1 MLAPI
6 LSFIPALTA
15 WCVIP
20 FGAPLPTRWGRID
33 LVVAD
38 LPVGFLFILAI
49 TSLGVYGIVLAGW
62 SSNNKYALLG
72 GLRSSA
78 QMISYEI
85 SLGMST
91 IPVLLLAGN
100 VSLNSIINQQAW
112 GGWNVVNLTVAFFIF
127 MVAAFAETNR
137 LPFDL
142 PEAESELIAGYHT
155 EYSAM
160 KFSLFFIAEYA
171 NMVTASALMA
181 TLFFGGWD
189 VPFTARDNIGP
200 YSGWLSLLSIGIFL
214 AKILFFLFLFMWVRW
229 TLPRFRYDQLM
240 SLGWKFML
248 PLALVYIVL
257 IAAVMLGLSAAGIQH
272 GTHVRR
278 DSRLRST
285 LRLMIVLFAILD
297 RGRIISPAYGRM
309 PKQEIERAAP
319 RSMRV
324 DSRQREADN
333 GNQGEGR
340 RAADRGRELRT
351 GDAQGNG
358 AHASSTCS
366 TSTAEVTT
374 QYPEEKSPI
383 SPRWRGTHRMLTTE
397 TGKAQCVACGLCPT
411 VCPANC
417 IKLVPGEDE
426 EGNRYPLV
434 FEIDE
439 FRCIFCGY
447 CQEVCPEEAIHVG
460 RHYENAEYSREG
472 FVYDLQRLMDQ
483 THPVCEMWDPEDPK
497 GE

>member
-1 MLAPI
+1 MNAIHGFSLLLQAADPNLPPISGGPFFIFTIVKMIIIFTIYMVGVALLTLAERKISAWIQDRHGPNRFGKGWLQPAADGLKNFMKEETMPAGVNKPLFVLAPI

-20 FGAPLPTRWGRID
+20 FGAPMPTRWGRID

-85 SLGMST
+85 SMGMST

-112 GGWNVVNLTVAFFIF
+112 GGWNVVNLTVACFIF
-127 MVAAFAETNR
+127 IVAAFAETNR

-171 NMVTASALMA
+171 SMVTASALMA

-200 YSGWLSLLSIGIFL
+200 FSKWLSLLSIGIFL

-229 TLPRFRYDQLM
+229 TVPRFRYDQLM

-257 IAAVMLGLSAAGIQH
+257 IAAVMLGLSAAGIDQ
-272 GTHVRR
+272 GFLYATILGSVNVVV
-278 DSRLRST
+278 
-285 LRLMIVLFAILD
+285 MVVLFAIFD

-309 PKQEIERAAP
+309 SARDVERL
-319 RSMRV
+319 
-324 DSRQREADN
+324 RQVT
-333 GNQGEGR
+333 R
-340 RAADRGRELRT
+340 RAAMAAEAGR
-351 GDAQGNG
+351 
-358 AHASSTCS
+358 
-366 TSTAEVTT
+366 
-374 QYPEEKSPI
+374 
-383 SPRWRGTHRMLTTE
+383 
-397 TGKAQCVACGLCPT
+397 
-411 VCPANC
+411 
-417 IKLVPGEDE
+417 
-426 EGNRYPLV
+426 
-434 FEIDE
+434 
-439 FRCIFCGY
+439 
-447 CQEVCPEEAIHVG
+447 
-460 RHYENAEYSREG
+460 
-472 FVYDLQRLMDQ
+472 
-483 THPVCEMWDPEDPK
+483 
-497 GE
+497 